1 MRDLLPNGCTAS
13 SVTRNKCIQEGE
25 VILLLET
32 TANRI
37 ANVAI
42 AVEICTVR
50 VEFHTSKN
58 WFFYSKWEAEI
69 FLLKNPKMYRNQS
82 IYPLNTLCF

>member
-58 WFFYSKWEAEI
+58 
-69 FLLKNPKMYRNQS
+69 
-82 IYPLNTLCF
+82 